1 VDTQDTHTQK
11 WQNGGIG
18 GIVRICEKTGA
29 TIKGYGEK
37 EGVEKWRKGE
47 KRGVGLA
54 LSFISLT

>member
-1 VDTQDTHTQK
+1 LEELLEFARKLGQ
-11 WQNGGIG
+11 
-18 GIVRICEKTGA
+18 